1 MDEDFDEKFRSAI
14 EAGERNLHAKALLNN
29 WCAHAE
35 VSRFGGIGMIEAS
48 TGLPIGNI
56 GVQCKFSKAN
66 SSYSWLLED
75 SIYDFY
81 QNNCKSCEKRIPVNF
96 PNILDFIIPREKALE
111 ERQREID
118 NEIKQRKKR
127 QEERKEQRALLR
139 FELSHE
145 ESFVLDLLDLLDQ
158 EEVKHDDP
166 RLEELANL
174 APEIFTRKVID
185 HLLSSIFTE
194 QLPYSIHAA
203 RALLKA
209 PLEPNEKLHVALF
222 LLKNYQEEQLIV
234 DVILSNQDRLKEEE
248 FSKVL
253 HHFTSMAVEDPPSIH
268 FGYGKKREINAKPIR
283 QLAELRKE
291 DIESEIDHLIKD
303 NNPRKKQAAV
313 KILLALENDTLLLK
327 NSRSVISTL
336 LRRNRL
342 LSEERKESSVLYYF
356 RMCALQLLKNLPH
369 QTDILIQEYLA
380 DNNDTVKTEAAS
392 IYHNV
397 LNSRYLEK
405 SDIGEAHKIAF
416 NRLLW
421 MALNHPEDSMSEAI
435 QFFRYCNEDFQQL
448 AADKFSDL
456 IGAATIL
463 SQKYEDLDAKKL
475 IDVPENFYEKLD
487 QQNKKNSVHN
497 LQGFLIKWAALAA
510 KSRGIEGLNEFL
522 TFYRNI
528 PSTQDDMRGNMI
540 THISELLTGIESLQ
554 IVLADWYSALMD
566 ESALV
571 RARAVEAWANVPY
584 KLIQNFP
591 HLFFEAFS
599 ILLMD
604 QYVIVHKAA
613 ARVLRGKSFPEDKR
627 YLIKDKLLNLIL
639 HYAQN
644 DKDGDFLVDCIDVYG
659 SLCLSLEEMEGQW
672 GEILS
677 NILLKLEG
685 DALYKAT
692 NQLSARFRRAPDF
705 LKVVFKSIQSEYTR
719 GISIDRCLSSIL
731 QASKRELSNCAQE
744 IKNALIELKP
754 FSKENFIEALVYIT
768 ALHKSGKYTEACA
781 CTEELLL
788 SIPVEDRNKQWRLQI
803 NLILTAL
810 KVEKLIH
817 SDTQF
822 SELLEQ
828 WHNLLLELEKEY
840 EERTKLSNFSPSIFF
855 KS

>member
-1 MDEDFDEKFRSAI
+1 MDEDFDENFQSAI
-14 EAGERNLHAKALLNN
+14 EAGESNLHAKTLLNN

-48 TGLPIGNI
+48 TGLPIGHS

-96 PNILDFIIPREKALE
+96 PNILDFITPREKAIE
-111 ERQREID
+111 ERQGEID

-127 QEERKEQRALLR
+127 QEERALLR

-174 APEIFTRKVID
+174 APEIFTRNVID
-185 HLLSSIFTE
+185 HLLNSIFTE
-194 QLPYSIHAA
+194 QLPYSIHVA

-209 PLEPNEKLHVALF
+209 SLEPNEKLRVAVF
-222 LLKNYQEEQLIV
+222 LLKSSQVEQLIV
-234 DVILSNQDRLKEEE
+234 DVILSNQDRLVGDE
-248 FSKVL
+248 FSKVVRR
-253 HHFTSMAVEDPPSIH
+253 FTSLAVKDPPSIH
-268 FGYGKKREINAKPIR
+268 FGYGKEREINAKPIR

-291 DIESEIDHLIKD
+291 DIESEIDQLIKD
-303 NNPRKKQAAV
+303 NNPHKKQAAV
-313 KILLALENDTLLLK
+313 KILLALENDTFLLK
-327 NSRSVISTL
+327 YSRSVISTL
-336 LRRNRL
+336 LRRHRL
-342 LSEERKESSVLYYF
+342 LPEERKESTVLYYF
-356 RMCALQLLKNLPH
+356 RKCALQLFRKLPQH
-369 QTDILIQEYLA
+369 TDTMIQEYLA
-380 DNNDTVKTEAAS
+380 DNNDTVRKESAS
-392 IYHNV
+392 IYHNT
-397 LNSRYLEK
+397 LSTRFNQK
-405 SDIGEAHKIAF
+405 PDIGESHRIAF

-421 MALNHPEDSMSEAI
+421 IAVNHPEDSMSEAI
-435 QFFRYCNEDFQQL
+435 GFFRYCNEDLQQL
-448 AADKFSDL
+448 AVDKFSDL

-463 SQKYEDLDAKKL
+463 SQKYEDFDAKKL

-487 QQNKKNSVHN
+487 QQNKKKSVHD
-497 LQGFLIKWAALAA
+497 LQGFLIKWAALGA

-522 TFYRNI
+522 DFYRTI

-540 THISELLTGIESLQ
+540 THISELLTGVESLQ

-571 RARAVEAWANVPY
+571 RARAVGAWENVPY

-613 ARVLRGKSFPEDKR
+613 ARILMRRSFPKDKR

-644 DKDGDFLVDCIDVYG
+644 GKDGDFLIDCIDVYG
-659 SLCLSLEEMEGQW
+659 SLCLSLEEIEGQW

-692 NQLSARFRRAPDF
+692 DHLSVRFRRAPDF

-719 GISIDRCLSSIL
+719 RISIDRCLSSIL
-731 QASKRELSNCAQE
+731 QAPKSELSNCVQE
-744 IKNALIELKP
+744 IKKTLISLKP
-754 FSKENFIEALVYIT
+754 FSNENFIEALVYIA

-781 CTEELLL
+781 HTEELLL
-788 SIPVEDRNKQWRLQI
+788 SVPVEDRNKQWRLQI
-803 NLILTAL
+803 ELILTAL
-810 KVEKLIH
+810 KIEESIH
-817 SDTQF
+817 GDRQF

-828 WHNLLLELEKEY
+828 WHNLLLELEKEH

>member
-1 MDEDFDEKFRSAI
+1 MDDDFNAEIQSAI
-14 EAGERNLHAKALLNN
+14 EAGESNLRAKTLLNN
-29 WCAHAE
+29 WCQLAQ

-48 TGLPIGNI
+48 TGLPIGHM
-56 GVQCKFSKAN
+56 GVQCKFSKTN
-66 SSYSWLLED
+66 TSHSWLLED

-81 QNNCKSCEKRIPVNF
+81 QNNCKSCEKRIPINF
-96 PNILDFIIPREKALE
+96 PNILDFITPREKAIE
-111 ERQREID
+111 ERQLQID
-118 NEIKQRKKR
+118 DEVNQRKKR
-127 QEERKEQRALLR
+127 QSERKEERVLLKL
-139 FELSHE
+139 ELSHE

-158 EEVKHDDP
+158 DEIKHDDS

-174 APEIFTRKVID
+174 APEVFTQKVID
-185 HLLSSIFTE
+185 HLLNSIFTE

-209 PLEPNEKLHVALF
+209 ALEPNEKLRVALF

-234 DVILSNQDRLKEEE
+234 DVILSNQDRLVGDE

-253 HHFTSMAVEDPPSIH
+253 HRFTSMAVEDPPSIH
-268 FGYGKKREINAKPIR
+268 FGYGKEREINAKPIR

-313 KILLALENDTLLLK
+313 KILLALENDTFLLK
-327 NSRSVISTL
+327 YSRSVISTL
-336 LRRNRL
+336 LRRHRL
-342 LSEERKESSVLYYF
+342 LPEERKESSVLYYF
-356 RMCALQLLKNLPH
+356 RKCALQLLMKLPN
-369 QTDILIQEYLA
+369 QTDTLIQRYLA
-380 DNNDTVKTEAAS
+380 DNNDTVKKEAAS

-397 LNSRYLEK
+397 LSSRYHQK
-405 SDIGEAHKIAF
+405 PDIGEAHKIAF

-421 MALNHPEDSMSEAI
+421 MALNNPEDGMSEAI

-448 AADKFSDL
+448 AADKFNDL

-463 SQKYEDLDAKKL
+463 SQKYEDLDEKKL
-475 IDVPENFYEKLD
+475 IDVPANFYEKLD
-487 QQNKKNSVHN
+487 YQNKKNSVHS
-497 LQGFLIKWAALAA
+497 LQGFFVKWAALGA

-522 TFYRNI
+522 TFYRTI

-571 RARAVEAWANVPY
+571 RARAVEAWENVPY

-591 HLFFEAFS
+591 NLFFEAFS
-599 ILLMD
+599 ILLTD

-613 ARVLRGKSFPEDKR
+613 ARILRRRSFPEDKR
-627 YLIKDKLLNLIL
+627 YLIRDKLLDLIL

-644 DKDGDFLVDCIDVYG
+644 GKDGDFLVDCIDVYE

-692 NQLSARFRRAPDF
+692 DQLSARFRRAPDF
-705 LKVVFKSIQSEYTR
+705 LKIVFKSIQSEYTR

-731 QASKRELSNCAQE
+731 QASKSELSNCVQE
-744 IKNALIELKP
+744 IKNALIALKP
-754 FSKENFIEALVYIT
+754 FSNENFVEALVYIT

-788 SIPVEDRNKQWRLQI
+788 SVPVEDRNKQWRLQI
-803 NLILTAL
+803 ELILTAL
-810 KVEKLIH
+810 KVEELIH

-828 WHNLLLELEKEY
+828 WHNLLVELEKEY

>member
-1 MDEDFDEKFRSAI
+1 MDDDFDEKFQSAI
-14 EAGERNLHAKALLNN
+14 EAGESNLHAKALLNN

-48 TGLPIGNI
+48 TGLPIGHS

-81 QNNCKSCEKRIPVNF
+81 QNNCKNCDKRLPVNF
-96 PNILDFIIPREKALE
+96 PNILEIITPREKEIE
-111 ERQREID
+111 ERQRQID
-118 NEIKQRKKR
+118 NEIEQRKKR
-127 QEERKEQRALLR
+127 QEERKEERALLR

-145 ESFVLDLLDLLDQ
+145 ESFVLDLLDILDQ
-158 EEVKHDDP
+158 EEVKYDDP

-174 APEIFTRKVID
+174 APEIFTRNVID
-185 HLLSSIFTE
+185 HLLNSIFTE

-209 PLEPNEKLHVALF
+209 ALEPNEKLRVALF
-222 LLKNYQEEQLIV
+222 LLKSSQVEQLIV
-234 DVILSNQDRLKEEE
+234 DVILSNQDRLVGDE
-248 FSKVL
+248 FSRVL
-253 HHFTSMAVEDPPSIH
+253 HRFTSMAVEDPPSIH
-268 FGYGKKREINAKPIR
+268 FGYGKEREINVKPIR

-303 NNPRKKQAAV
+303 NNPHKKQAAV
-313 KILLALENDTLLLK
+313 KILLALENDTFFLK
-327 NSRSVISTL
+327 YSRSVISTL
-336 LRRNRL
+336 LRRHRL
-342 LSEERKESSVLYYF
+342 LPEERKESTVLYYF
-356 RMCALQLLKNLPH
+356 RKCALQLFKKLPQH
-369 QTDILIQEYLA
+369 ADTLIQEYLA
-380 DNNDTVKTEAAS
+380 DNSDTVRNESAS
-392 IYHNV
+392 IYHNA
-397 LNSRYLEK
+397 LSSRFNQK
-405 SDIGEAHKIAF
+405 PDIGESHRIAF

-421 MALNHPEDSMSEAI
+421 IAVNHPEDSMSEAI
-435 QFFRYCNEDFQQL
+435 DFFRYCNEDFHQL
-448 AADKFSDL
+448 AVDKFSDL

-463 SQKYEDLDAKKL
+463 SQKYEDLDSKKL

-497 LQGFLIKWAALAA
+497 LQGFLIKWAALGA

-522 TFYRNI
+522 TFYRTI
-528 PSTQDDMRGNMI
+528 PTTQDVMRGNMI

-571 RARAVEAWANVPY
+571 RARAVEAWENVPY

-613 ARVLRGKSFPEDKR
+613 ARILRRRSFPEDKR

-639 HYAQN
+639 IYAQSGR
-644 DKDGDFLVDCIDVYG
+644 DGDFLVDCIDVYE

-692 NQLSARFRRAPDF
+692 NQLSVRFRRAPNF

-719 GISIDRCLSSIL
+719 GISIDRCLSIIL
-731 QASKRELSNCAQE
+731 QTSKDELNSCVQE
-744 IKNALIELKP
+744 IKNALASLKP
-754 FSKENFIEALVYIT
+754 FSRENFIEALVYIT
-768 ALHKSGKYTEACA
+768 VLHKSGKYSEACA
-781 CTEELLL
+781 HTEQLLL
-788 SIPVEDRNKQWRLQI
+788 SVPVEDRNKQWRLQI
-803 NLILTAL
+803 ELILTAL
-810 KVEKLIH
+810 KVEESIH
-817 SDTQF
+817 GDRQF

-828 WHNLLLELEKEY
+828 WHNLLLELEKEH

>member
-1 MDEDFDEKFRSAI
+1 MDEDFDEKFQSAI
-14 EAGERNLHAKALLNN
+14 EAGESNLHAKALLNN

-48 TGLPIGNI
+48 TGLPIGHS

-118 NEIKQRKKR
+118 NEIKQRTKR
-127 QEERKEQRALLR
+127 QEERKEERALLR

-145 ESFVLDLLDLLDQ
+145 ESFVLDLLDILDQ

-174 APEIFTRKVID
+174 APEIFTRNVID
-185 HLLSSIFTE
+185 HLLNSIFTE

-209 PLEPNEKLHVALF
+209 ALEPNEKLRVALF
-222 LLKNYQEEQLIV
+222 LLKSSQVEQLIV
-234 DVILSNQDRLKEEE
+234 DVILSNQDRLVGDK

-253 HHFTSMAVEDPPSIH
+253 HRFTSMAVEDPPSIH
-268 FGYGKKREINAKPIR
+268 FGYGKEREINVKPIR

-303 NNPRKKQAAV
+303 NNPHKKQAAV
-313 KILLALENDTLLLK
+313 KILLALEDDTFFLK
-327 NSRSVISTL
+327 YSRSVISTL
-336 LRRNRL
+336 LRRHRL
-342 LSEERKESSVLYYF
+342 LPEERKESTVLYYF
-356 RMCALQLLKNLPH
+356 RKCALQLFKKLPQH
-369 QTDILIQEYLA
+369 TDNLIQEYLA
-380 DNNDTVKTEAAS
+380 DNSDTVRNESAS
-392 IYHNV
+392 IYHNT
-397 LNSRYLEK
+397 LSSRFNQK
-405 SDIGEAHKIAF
+405 PDIGESHRIAF

-421 MALNHPEDSMSEAI
+421 IAVNHPEDSMSEAI
-435 QFFRYCNEDFQQL
+435 DFFRYCNEDFQQL
-448 AADKFSDL
+448 AVDKFSDL

-463 SQKYEDLDAKKL
+463 SQKYEDIDATKL

-497 LQGFLIKWAALAA
+497 LQGFLIKWAAHGA

-522 TFYRNI
+522 TFYRTI

-554 IVLADWYSALMD
+554 VVLADWYSALMD
-566 ESALV
+566 ESTLV

-591 HLFFEAFS
+591 NLFFEAFS
-599 ILLMD
+599 ILLTD

-613 ARVLRGKSFPEDKR
+613 ARILRRRSFPEDKR

-644 DKDGDFLVDCIDVYG
+644 GKDGDFLVDCIDVYG

-672 GEILS
+672 GKMLS

-692 NQLSARFRRAPDF
+692 DQLSSRFKIAPDF
-705 LKVVFKSIQSEYTR
+705 LKVVFKSIQSKYTR
-719 GISIDRCLSSIL
+719 GISIDRCLSIIL
-731 QASKRELSNCAQE
+731 QASKSELNNCAQD
-744 IKNALIELKP
+744 IKNALTSLKP
-754 FSKENFIEALVYIT
+754 FSNENFIEALVYIT
-768 ALHKSGKYTEACA
+768 VLHKSGKYSEACA
-781 CTEELLL
+781 HTEELLL
-788 SIPVEDRNKQWRLQI
+788 TVPVEDRNKQWRLQI
-803 NLILTAL
+803 EIILTAL
-810 KVEKLIH
+810 KVEESIH
-817 SDTQF
+817 SDSQF

-828 WHNLLLELEKEY
+828 WHNLLLELEKEHD
-840 EERTKLSNFSPSIFF
+840 ERTKLSNFSPSIFF